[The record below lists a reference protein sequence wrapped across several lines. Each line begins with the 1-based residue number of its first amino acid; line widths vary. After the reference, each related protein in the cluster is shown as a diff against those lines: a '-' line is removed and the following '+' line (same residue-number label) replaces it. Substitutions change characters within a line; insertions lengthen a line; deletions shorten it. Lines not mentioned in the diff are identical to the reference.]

1 LKRAVKTLG
10 DLGEKLK
17 APNEFSSSWV
27 MSIPIRSTD
36 ALTAVGHLL
45 PINWSFLENVS
56 FLEKMTTWRSENQH
70 AYIGRF
76 QPTADKTR
84 SWLNTMVLQN
94 RSRLLFLVADREGCL
109 IGHMG
114 LAVNSENGTI
124 EIDNVVRGEH
134 QSPGLMK
141 YALRAL
147 EEFAESEITLEK
159 LALRVL
165 ASNNKAVRFYEKSG
179 YEEVARSSVEITY
192 SDDFLGVIGD
202 SKDEFILMEKPLMT
216 SQIPE
221 KILTAGPLV
230 GSLESFYAFD
240 AARNGW
246 NNRHSEY
253 ISRFET
259 EFAELVGAKYAM
271 ATSSCTGALHLSLLA
286 AGIGPGDEVIVP
298 EITWVATASAVAY
311 TGATPVFCDVD
322 LETWTLDVSALE
334 SLISPRTKAVMPVH
348 LYGFPAEI
356 EKICVIA
363 KKYGIK
369 VIEDAAPAIGAT
381 KGEKTVGTFGDIG
394 CFSFQGAKLL
404 VTGEGGMLTT
414 DNEEL
419 YLRAKKLQDHGRRPG
434 TFWIEQLG
442 YKYKM
447 SNVTAALGLAQI
459 QRAENQIL
467 RKRRIRTWYE
477 EFLGD
482 LPNVVFQMQT
492 SDSSPIH
499 WMTSIRIKADNL
511 VSTSELRTELD
522 KAGVDTRPVFPAIS
536 RYEFW
541 KGEKKEPGPN
551 AMKIASGGIN
561 LPSGVGLSRST
572 VEYVSDQ
579 IIRIMKS

>member
-1 LKRAVKTLG
+1 MKQAVKTLG
-10 DLGEKLK
+10 NLGEKLK
-17 APNEFSSSWV
+17 APNDFSSSWV
-27 MSIPIRSTD
+27 MAIPILPTE
-36 ALTAVGHLL
+36 AVAAVGHLL
-45 PINWSFLENVS
+45 PINWSFLDNLS
-56 FLEKMTTWRSENQH
+56 FLEKMTAWRSENQH

-84 SWLNTMVLQN
+84 SWLNSMVLQN

-124 EIDNVVRGEH
+124 EIDNVVRGEQ

-165 ASNNKAVRFYEKSG
+165 ASNNRAVRFYEKSG
-179 YEEVARSSVEITY
+179 YEEVARSSVEVTY

-202 SKDEFILMEKPLMT
+202 SKDEFILMEKHLMT
-216 SQIPE
+216 SQLPE

-334 SLISPRTKAVMPVH
+334 LLITPRTKAVMPVH

-356 EKICVIA
+356 EKICAIA

-381 KGEKTVGTFGDIG
+381 KGEKAVGTFGDLG

-419 YLRAKKLQDHGRRPG
+419 YLRAKKLQDHGRKPG

-492 SDSSPIH
+492 PDSYPIH
-499 WMTSIRIKADNL
+499 WMTSIRIEGENL
-511 VSTSELRTELD
+511 VSTSQLRTELD

-579 IIRIMKS
+579 IIRIMKL